1 MIHKGNRARGGTMG
15 EEIQSRVDSLL
26 DEFAQ
31 QVNEISDSRH
41 LQRGIARSSLPCSM
55 IAVVDKTKLMILAQF
70 RPGNLSSTYL
80 HAPEIDLAED
90 QALSKATW
98 EFGFEDPFVLQ
109 FPVELLSKPTNERAE
124 ALKKIAEE
132 HVDSEFLRFM
142 NLLNFL
148 KARPIF
154 GNVPLAMDE
163 QICAVLTPPQGDRI
177 YEPVRNAA
185 ESNKLTSPRL
195 SRIRK
200 SKRSIREAWI
210 TICDAR
216 VVVADL
222 TGLDPDVLYGLG
234 MAHAVGK
241 DTILI
246 YPAGSEEAE
255 IPRVERIAY
264 DSSDLQALE
273 RSLEAALRTRLS
285 PLINE

>member
-1 MIHKGNRARGGTMG
+1 MIHKGNRTRGGTMSD
-15 EEIQSRVDSLL
+15 EMQILVDSIL

-31 QVNEISDSRH
+31 RVNDISDSRH

-55 IAVVDKTKLMILAQF
+55 IAVVDRTKLMVLAQF
-70 RPGNLSSTYL
+70 RPGNLSSTYI

-90 QALSKATW
+90 QALSKAAW
-98 EFGFEDPFVLQ
+98 EFGFEDPFVLR
-109 FPVELLSKPTNERAE
+109 FPAELLEKTSADRADS
-124 ALKKIAEE
+124 LKEIAEK

-163 QICAVLTPPQGDRI
+163 QICAVLSPPEGSRI
-177 YEPVRNAA
+177 YDLVSNAA
-185 ESNKLTSPRL
+185 GSNKISPLRL
-195 SRIRK
+195 SRIRE
-200 SKRSIREAWI
+200 SKRSIRNAW
-210 TICDAR
+210 TSICDAR

-222 TGLDPDVLYGLG
+222 TDLDPDVLYGLG

-246 YPAGSEEAE
+246 HPSTSEEAD

-264 DSSDLQALE
+264 DPSDPEGLE
-273 RSLEAALRTRLS
+273 RALLAALRTRQT
-285 PLINE
+285 PLVQD